1 MLYQIVNSGKPIP
14 INRAVKRAPSE
25 KVESV
30 FSFLRRKLISAYG
43 NKKRKWA
50 RMIGAV
56 LLRFVQLF
64 TPSRIYWSGNAVEKG
79 R

>member
-30 FSFLRRKLISAYG
+30 FSFRR
-43 NKKRKWA
+43 RKWA
-50 RMIGAV
+50 RIIGAV